1 MIDRLRVHGRGTGSF
16 FGPGHHAEHG
26 RAEKCACPLSS
37 GTGGWLA
44 LLVFGLSACGCASYH
59 IGNQSLY
66 PCDIHTVYVP
76 MVESNSFRRD
86 LGERL
91 TEAIVKE
98 IERTTP
104 YKVVNSSHADSVLTV
119 RLVSDDK
126 RVVVPSLTGNAEELQ
141 VSVKVQVSWV
151 DRHGRQL
158 RDNKA
163 VPLPSEITDVT
174 GTSNLVA
181 EVGHSVATAQQEA
194 ICRVAEQIVGL
205 MEKPW

>member
-1 MIDRLRVHGRGTGSF
+1 MFERLRS
-16 FGPGHHAEHG
+16 PGA
-26 RAEKCACPLSS
+26 RRR
-37 GTGGWLA
+37 WLA
-44 LLVFGLSACGCASYH
+44 LLVLWLSACGCASYH

-66 PCDIHTVYVP
+66 PCEIHTVYVP

-98 IERTTP
+98 IERKSP
-104 YKVVNSSHADSVLTV
+104 YKVVNSDHADSVLTV
-119 RLVSDDK
+119 RVVSEGK
-126 RVVVPSLTGNAEELQ
+126 RVLVPSLTGDAREIQ
-141 VSVKVQVSWV
+141 ASIRMQVSWV
-151 DRHGRQL
+151 DRQGRQL
-158 RDNKA
+158 RDNKI
-163 VPLPSEITDVT
+163 VPLPNEITDVT
-174 GTSNLVA
+174 GTANLVP